1 MKSRLKWLIWTYTQM
16 LAKER
21 SKLRR
26 EVLWEVIVDLKAILE
41 EAQ

>member
-1 MKSRLKWLIWTYTQM
+1 MKLRLRELVRTYLMM

-26 EVLWEVIVDLKAILE
+26 EVLWEVIVDLESILE
-41 EAQ
+41 DVQ

>member
-1 MKSRLKWLIWTYTQM
+1 MKTRLQWLVIQYTQM